1 MSPILYDTEIAVYN
15 CGIMF
20 YLGMLHG
27 CMYVCQPWPFIEAMD
42 LAFILLRHCFSWCC
56 ECTTN
61 ETSVSTFAV
70 LSMFTS
76 GQDSWTSW
84 LIALGMDLARLV
96 GGRNPPLSQAVSM
109 QESINSVHADV
120 KGFNL

>member
-1 MSPILYDTEIAVYN
+1 
-15 CGIMF
+15 
-20 YLGMLHG
+20 
-27 CMYVCQPWPFIEAMD
+27 MYVCQPWPFIEAMD
-42 LAFILLRHCFSWCC
+42 LAFTLLNIAFLSVVSAQQMPPPL
-56 ECTTN
+56 CTL
-61 ETSVSTFAV
+61 AV

-96 GGRNPPLSQAVSM
+96 GGRNPPLSHAVSM
-109 QESINSVHADV
+109 QQSINSVHADV